1 MKLTEKQ
8 TQVLDALKAAAT
20 PMSAY
25 ELLDELRE
33 DGFRAPPQV
42 YRALTKLTETGQV
55 HRLESLN
62 AFIACG
68 HSHCHQQTPSVFL
81 ICQHCK
87 QVDELQNDSLRQGLA
102 EVTQHQAFTLTQAV
116 IELTGT
122 CEQCEQ
128 ELD

>member
-8 TQVLDALKAAAT
+8 TQVLDVLQAAAA

-25 ELLDELRE
+25 ELLNELRE

-68 HSHCHQQTPSVFL
+68 HAHCHQHTPSVFL
-81 ICQHCK
+81 ICQDCK
-87 QVDELQNDSLRQGLA
+87 QVAELQNDSLREGLA

-128 ELD
+128 E